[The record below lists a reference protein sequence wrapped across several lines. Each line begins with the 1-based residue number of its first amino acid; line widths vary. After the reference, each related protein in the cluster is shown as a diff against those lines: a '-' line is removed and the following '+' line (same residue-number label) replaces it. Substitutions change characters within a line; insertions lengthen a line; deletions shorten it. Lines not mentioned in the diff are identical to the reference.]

1 MSMSN
6 RARRMAAHHVRHRA
20 DAHLN
25 LIPLIDI
32 LSAMVAF
39 LLVYSSQVQVIQN
52 SKGIQIPES
61 VARRSPHPSVVVM
74 VTQTDLFVQGARVA
88 SVEQVREAKGDVIT
102 ALRAALERANP
113 GGGARTL
120 QGRGSR
126 REVTIMADKTLP
138 YAVLKKVIAT
148 CTGADYGRVALAVLE
163 KAEPLK
169 GGPLTAS

>member
-61 VARRSPHPSVVVM
+61 VARQAPHPSVVVM

-88 SVEQVREAKGDVIT
+88 SVEQVREAKGDAIA
-102 ALRAALERANP
+102 ALRAALERANLVNGP
-113 GGGARTL
+113 ALGERCA
-120 QGRGSR
+120 R
-126 REVTIMADKTLP
+126 REVTIIADKTLP

-169 GGPLTAS
+169 GGPLAAS